1 MKQAPVCPSDSAQ
14 DNGKVE
20 LARTVVS
27 RLRQFVGDRR
37 RSQRRKMRL
46 PFTIFVAGAAKKLNG
61 ARRIQTVDGFTLD
74 ISANGLALIVP
85 TIRVGDHHLVGNDRG
100 FTVRLQLPSGP
111 VEMQVSTVRYENLGD
126 DSSETGFLIGVKII
140 EMDEE
145 DRQQFDDYFN
155 GRSSA
160 SS

>member
-1 MKQAPVCPSDSAQ
+1 MKQAPVCPSDFAL
-14 DNGKVE
+14 DTTNVE

-37 RSQRRKMRL
+37 RSHRRRVRL

-61 ARRIQTVDGFTLD
+61 ARRVQTVDGSTHD

-111 VEMQVSTVRYENLGD
+111 VDMQVITVRYENLGE
-126 DSSETGFLIGVKII
+126 DSRETGFLIGVKII
-140 EMDEE
+140 AMDEN
-145 DRQQFDDYFN
+145 DRRRFDDYFN
-155 GRSSA
+155 SRSSA